1 MFGHEPL
8 PYGTPSLRLVMVAL
22 NCRDK
27 QPGVVSYNSELDY
40 SCQLLC
46 SYDGSTHSPTAMTEM
61 RNIKL

>member
-1 MFGHEPL
+1 
-8 PYGTPSLRLVMVAL
+8 MVAL

-27 QPGVVSYNSELDY
+27 RPGVISPNSELELDY

-46 SYDGSTHSPTAMTEM
+46 SYDGSTNSPAAMTEM